1 MVRVRQPQWRTHAV
15 IGLTYSFDAA
25 LHRVSFMAQQD
36 RLIYREFLSDAG
48 IRIVASAIIGVTT
61 GMAVWLLT
69 AGSGQL
75 FKLWNNF
82 SSNEILSL
90 PTTDWMIFS
99 GIALLLGSLVVSA
112 LLTTLPDGKVSSPPD
127 TLHSLADPDHRI
139 PLKTSLISTLIA
151 AASTASGA
159 SVGLYGPL
167 IHFGSF
173 VAEVM
178 RRVMGTAHI
187 SWQTLVGC
195 GVASAISAAFLTP
208 IGAALFATEFVMR
221 RMNLRDF
228 LPLAVASSS
237 AWGIAL
243 AMNSQPIF
251 TLEISNFQLGI
262 SSLITAA
269 ILGIA
274 LGMVAIAFTKAL
286 EVLVRELPKRIP
298 LPAFSPVWAAA
309 TLFIIAC
316 FMPHVLGTG
325 IDFVQSLFTT
335 RYATFLLLLLLAAK
349 FLATGVSVALRFYG
363 GLFAPSL
370 FIGAVVGAIF
380 GNILLATPLASI
392 PDIQTSINVFPV
404 ISAFA
409 VASALVGAPFAAAI
423 IILEMTQNYQVA
435 SLGFSTCVIT
445 CYLYSGFMGRSFFDR
460 KLRDRGLSY
469 EESTPV
475 RRLGV
480 TPIRQLASSLDDIL
494 QQDIQES
501 KELAI
506 LQNQASVLMLPPE
519 ITALEAMDAMDRAGV
534 HFAEIDLTSIGIQD
548 DRRYLHRQRLNE
560 LAWEFTQ
567 TDSEANVLGARQSR
581 DFVSLFESNLARE
594 LNTRELETLELYGRL
609 RVVKAGKFLIRH
621 GDVSRN
627 FFILNAGLMKVSRP
641 GADGVDD
648 VVAWLRSGSVFGE
661 MSFLTGEPRSA
672 AIQAESDCIVQE
684 FLPEFVGL
692 ADDESSM
699 ARALRKLAKRRGVK
713 MGAYGQKV

>member
-1 MVRVRQPQWRTHAV
+1 
-15 IGLTYSFDAA
+15 
-25 LHRVSFMAQQD
+25 MAQQY
-36 RLIYREFLSDAG
+36 RLIYREFLVDAG
-48 IRIVASAIIGVTT
+48 MRIVASASIGVTT
-61 GMAVWLLT
+61 AMAVWLLT
-69 AGSGQL
+69 TGSNHVFEFWHANAAG
-75 FKLWNNF
+75 
-82 SSNEILSL
+82 EILSL
-90 PTTDWMIFS
+90 PTTDWMIYS
-99 GIALLLGSLVVSA
+99 GTALLVGSLIVSA
-112 LLTTLPDGKVSSPPD
+112 LLRALPEGKVSSPPD
-127 TLHSLADPDHRI
+127 TLHSLADPDHRV

-151 AASTASGA
+151 GVSTASGA

-173 VAEVM
+173 VAELM
-178 RRVMGTAHI
+178 RRMMGTAHI

-195 GVASAISAAFLTP
+195 GVAAAISAAFLTP

-237 AWGIAL
+237 AWGVAL
-243 AMNSQPIF
+243 AMDTEPVF
-251 TLEISNFQLGI
+251 KLDISDFQLGLG
-262 SSLITAA
+262 SLITAV
-269 ILGIA
+269 A
-274 LGMVAIAFTKAL
+274 LGVALGLVAIAFTKAL
-286 EVLVRELPKRIP
+286 EMFVRELPKRLP
-298 LPAFSPVWAAA
+298 LPALGPVWAAA
-309 TLFIIAC
+309 ILFCIAC
-316 FMPHVLGTG
+316 FLPNVLGTG

-335 RYATFLLLLLLAAK
+335 RYATSLLLLLLAAK

-370 FIGAVVGAIF
+370 FIGALVGAIF

-392 PDIQTSINVFPV
+392 TDIQTSINAFPV

-423 IILEMTQNYQVA
+423 IILEMTQSYQIA

-460 KLRDRGLSY
+460 RLRERGLSY

-480 TPIRQLASSLDDIL
+480 TPIRQLASSLADIL
-494 QQDIQES
+494 HQDQQES
-501 KELAI
+501 KELATLQEVKQNGI
-506 LQNQASVLMLPPE
+506 LILAPE
-519 ITALEAMDAMDRAGV
+519 ITAIEAMDAMDRAGV
-534 HFAEIDLTSIGIQD
+534 CFAELDLASIGVKD
-548 DRRYLHRQRLNE
+548 DRRYLHRERLNE

-567 TDSEANVLGARQSR
+567 TDSKANMLGVMQSR
-581 DFVSLFESNLARE
+581 DFVSLYESNLARE
-594 LNTRELETLELYGRL
+594 LNTQELETLELYGRL
-609 RVVKAGKFLIRH
+609 RVVKAGTTLLAE
-621 GDVSRN
+621 GEVSRN

-641 GADGVDD
+641 AADGGEEVL
-648 VVAWLRSGSVFGE
+648 AWLRSGSVFGE

-692 ADDESSM
+692 AEGQSGM
-699 ARALRKLAKRRGVK
+699 AKALEKLAKRRGIK
-713 MGAYGQKV
+713 KH

>member
-1 MVRVRQPQWRTHAV
+1 
-15 IGLTYSFDAA
+15 
-25 LHRVSFMAQQD
+25 MAQQD
-36 RLIYREFLSDAG
+36 RLIYREFLTDAG
-48 IRIVASAIIGVTT
+48 MRVVASAIIGVTT
-61 GMAVWLLT
+61 ALAVWLLT
-69 AGSGQL
+69 TGSSYV
-75 FKLWNNF
+75 FNF
-82 SSNEILSL
+82 WHENAANEILSL
-90 PTTDWMIFS
+90 PTADWLAYS
-99 GIALLLGSLVVSA
+99 GLALLIGSLIVSA
-112 LLTTLPDGKVSSPPD
+112 LLKLLPDGKVSAPPD
-127 TLHSLADPDHRI
+127 TLHSLADPDHRV

-151 AASTASGA
+151 GVSTASGA

-178 RRVMGTAHI
+178 RRIMGTAHI

-195 GVASAISAAFLTP
+195 GVAAAISAAFLTP

-243 AMNSQPIF
+243 AMNSKPIF
-251 TLEISNFQLGI
+251 TLETTDFQLGI

-274 LGMVAIAFTKAL
+274 LGLVAIAFTKAL
-286 EVLVRELPKRIP
+286 EILVRELPKRIP
-298 LPAFSPVWAAA
+298 LPALGPVWAAA
-309 TLFIIAC
+309 FLFSMAA
-316 FMPHVLGTG
+316 FLPHVLGTG
-325 IDFVQSLFTT
+325 IEFIQSLFTT
-335 RYATFLLLLLLAAK
+335 RYATLLLLLLLAAK

-380 GNILLATPLASI
+380 GNLLLATPLAAI

-423 IILEMTQNYQVA
+423 IILEMTQSYQVA
-435 SLGFSTCVIT
+435 ALGFSTCVIT

-460 KLRDRGLSY
+460 RLRERGLSY

-480 TPIRQLASSLDDIL
+480 TPIRQLATSLEDIL
-494 QQDIQES
+494 QQDQQES
-501 KELAI
+501 KELTR
-506 LQNQASVLMLPPE
+506 LQAVVDSQGKKPNQSKQGALLLPPE
-519 ITALEAMDAMDRAGV
+519 ITALEAMDAMDGAGV
-534 HFAEIDLTSIGIQD
+534 YLAEIDLASIGIED
-548 DRRYLHRQRLNE
+548 DRRYVHRERLHE

-567 TDSEANVLGARQSR
+567 TDSKANVLGAMQSR
-581 DFVSLFESNLARE
+581 DFVSLYESNLARE
-594 LNTRELETLELYGRL
+594 LNTEELETLELYGRL
-609 RVVKAGKFLIRH
+609 RVVKAGTTLIKQ
-621 GDVSRN
+621 GEASRN
-627 FFILNAGLMKVSRP
+627 FFILNAGLMKVTVPSAA
-641 GADGVDD
+641 GGTD

-692 ADDESSM
+692 ADGESSM
-699 ARALRKLAKRRGVK
+699 AKALAKLAKRRGIK
-713 MGAYGQKV
+713 LAR

>member
-1 MVRVRQPQWRTHAV
+1 
-15 IGLTYSFDAA
+15 
-25 LHRVSFMAQQD
+25 MAQQD
-36 RLIYREFLSDAG
+36 RLIYREFLNDAG
-48 IRIVASAIIGVTT
+48 MRIAASAIIGVTT

-69 AGSGQL
+69 TGSSHL
-75 FKLWNNF
+75 FKFWHK
-82 SSNEILSL
+82 SASNEILSL
-90 PTTDWMIFS
+90 PTADWLIYS
-99 GIALLLGSLVVSA
+99 GSALLVGSLLVSA
-112 LLTTLPDGKVSSPPD
+112 LLRTLPNGKVSSPPD
-127 TLHSLADPDHRI
+127 TLHSLADPDHRV

-151 AASTASGA
+151 GVSTASGA

-178 RRVMGTAHI
+178 RRIMGTAHI

-195 GVASAISAAFLTP
+195 GVAAAISAAFLTP

-243 AMNSQPIF
+243 AMKSEPIF
-251 TLEISNFQLGI
+251 KLETSNFQLGI

-269 ILGIA
+269 VLGVA
-274 LGMVAIAFTKAL
+274 LGLVAIAFTKAL
-286 EVLVRELPKRIP
+286 ETMMRELPKRTPI
-298 LPAFSPVWAAA
+298 PAFAPVWAAMI
-309 TLFIIAC
+309 LFLIAG

-325 IDFVQSLFTT
+325 IDFIQSLFTT
-335 RYATFLLLLLLAAK
+335 RYATLLLLLLLAAK
-349 FLATGVSVALRFYG
+349 FFATGVSVALRFYG

-380 GNILLATPLASI
+380 GNLLLATPLASI

-423 IILEMTQNYQVA
+423 IILEMTQSYQVA

-460 KLRDRGLSY
+460 RLRERGLSY

-480 TPIRQLASSLDDIL
+480 TPIRQLASSLEDIL
-494 QQDIQES
+494 RQDNQES
-501 KELAI
+501 KELTT
-506 LQNQASVLMLPPE
+506 LQSLVQNQTGALVLPPE

-534 HFAEIDLTSIGIQD
+534 FFAEVDLASIGIQD
-548 DRRYLHRQRLNE
+548 DRRFLHRERLHD
-560 LAWEFTQ
+560 LAWKLTQ
-567 TDSEANVLGARQSR
+567 TDSKANVLGAMQSR
-581 DFVSLFESNLARE
+581 DFVSLYESNLARE
-594 LNTRELETLELYGRL
+594 LNTEELETLELYGRL
-609 RVVKAGKFLIRH
+609 RVVKAGAILINE
-621 GDVSRN
+621 GEASRN
-627 FFILNAGLMKVSRP
+627 FFILNAGLMRVSRP
-641 GADGVDD
+641 RADGGTD
-648 VVAWLRSGSVFGE
+648 VLAWLRSGSVFGE

-692 ADDESSM
+692 ADGESSM
-699 ARALRKLAKRRGVK
+699 AKALAKLAKRRGVK
-713 MGAYGQKV
+713 LAR

>member
-1 MVRVRQPQWRTHAV
+1 
-15 IGLTYSFDAA
+15 
-25 LHRVSFMAQQD
+25 MAQRN
-36 RLIYREFLSDAG
+36 RLVYREFLTDAG
-48 IRIVASAIIGVTT
+48 MRIAASAIIGMVT

-69 AGSGQL
+69 TGAGQV
-75 FKLWNNF
+75 FKLWHVGG
-82 SSNEILSL
+82 SSDILPK
-90 PTTDWMIFS
+90 PTVEWMLYS
-99 GIALLLGSLVVSA
+99 GSALLIGSLLVSA
-112 LLTTLPDGKVSSPPD
+112 LLKALPDGKVSSPPD
-127 TLHSLADPDHRI
+127 TLHSLADPDHRV

-151 AASTASGA
+151 GVSTASGA

-195 GVASAISAAFLTP
+195 GVAAAISAAFLTP

-243 AMNSQPIF
+243 AMKSKPIF
-251 TLEISNFQLGI
+251 QLATSDFQLGV

-274 LGMVAIAFTKAL
+274 LGLIAITFTKAL
-286 EVLVRELPKRIP
+286 EFLLRELPRRVP
-298 LPAFSPVWAAA
+298 MPSLGPVWAAA
-309 TLFIIAC
+309 ILFSIGC
-316 FMPHVLGTG
+316 FLPQVLGTG
-325 IDFVQSLFTT
+325 IDFIQSLFTT
-335 RYATFLLLLLLAAK
+335 RYATVLLLLLLAAK

-370 FIGAVVGAIF
+370 FIGAIVGAIF
-380 GNILLATPLASI
+380 GNLLLATPLASI

-423 IILEMTQNYQVA
+423 IILEMTQSYQVA

-460 KLRDRGLSY
+460 RLRERGLSY

-475 RRLGV
+475 RRLAV
-480 TPIRQLASSLDDIL
+480 TPIRQLASSLEDIRR
-494 QQDIQES
+494 QDNKES
-501 KELAI
+501 KELSELHAQTNT
-506 LQNQASVLMLPPE
+506 QNKTNTLILPPE
-519 ITALEAMDAMDRAGV
+519 ITALEAMDAMDAAGV
-534 HFAEIDLTSIGIQD
+534 SIAELDLGSLGIED
-548 DRRYLHRQRLNE
+548 DRRFLHRERLNE

-567 TDSEANVLGARQSR
+567 TDSKANVLGVKQSR
-581 DFVSLFESNLARE
+581 DFVSLYDSNLARE
-594 LNTRELETLELYGRL
+594 LNTAELETLELYGRL
-609 RVVKAGKFLIRH
+609 RVVKAGTQLIKQ
-621 GDVSRN
+621 GEASRN
-627 FFILNAGLMKVSRP
+627 FFILNAGLMKVSVP
-641 GADGVDD
+641 SLHQEKPHQEENVL
-648 VVAWLRSGSVFGE
+648 AWLRSGSVFGE

-672 AIQAESDCIVQE
+672 DIYAESDCIVQE

-692 ADDESSM
+692 ADSESSM
-699 ARALRKLAKRRGVK
+699 AKALAKLAKRRGIK
-713 MGAYGQKV
+713 LTR

>member
-1 MVRVRQPQWRTHAV
+1 
-15 IGLTYSFDAA
+15 
-25 LHRVSFMAQQD
+25 MAQQD
-36 RLIYREFLSDAG
+36 RLIYREFLTDAG
-48 IRIVASAIIGVTT
+48 MRIVASAVIGVTT
-61 GMAVWLLT
+61 ALAVWLLT
-69 AGSGQL
+69 KGSSYI
-75 FKLWNNF
+75 FKFWHKNAA
-82 SSNEILSL
+82 NEILSL
-90 PTTDWMIFS
+90 PTVDWLIYS
-99 GIALLLGSLVVSA
+99 GTALLTGSLIVSA
-112 LLTTLPDGKVSSPPD
+112 LLRLLPNGKVSAPPD
-127 TLHSLADPDHRI
+127 TLHSLADPDHRV

-151 AASTASGA
+151 GVSTASGA

-178 RRVMGTAHI
+178 RRIMGTAHI

-195 GVASAISAAFLTP
+195 GVAAAISAAFLTP

-243 AMNSQPIF
+243 AMNSEPIF
-251 TLEISNFQLGI
+251 KLETSNFQLGI
-262 SSLITAA
+262 SSLVTAA

-274 LGMVAIAFTKAL
+274 LGLVAIAFTKAL
-286 EVLVRELPKRIP
+286 EFLMRELPKRIP
-298 LPAFSPVWAAA
+298 LPALGPVWAAA
-309 TLFIIAC
+309 VLFLIAG

-325 IDFVQSLFTT
+325 IEFIQSLFTT
-335 RYATFLLLLLLAAK
+335 RYATLLLLLLLAAK

-380 GNILLATPLASI
+380 GNLLLATPLASI

-423 IILEMTQNYQVA
+423 IILEMTQSYQVA
-435 SLGFSTCVIT
+435 ALGFSTCVIT

-460 KLRDRGLSY
+460 RLRERGLSY

-480 TPIRQLASSLDDIL
+480 TPIRQLATSLEDIL
-494 QQDIQES
+494 HQDEQES
-501 KELAI
+501 KELTT
-506 LQNQASVLMLPPE
+506 LQSVVYSQNNNQNKNQKGENTLILPPE
-519 ITALEAMDAMDRAGV
+519 ITALEAMDAMDSAGV
-534 HFAEIDLTSIGIQD
+534 YFAEVDLASIGIED
-548 DRRYLHRQRLNE
+548 DRRYVHRERLHE

-567 TDSEANVLGARQSR
+567 TDSKANVLGAMQSR
-581 DFVSLFESNLARE
+581 DFVSLYESNLARE
-594 LNTRELETLELYGRL
+594 LNTEELETLELYGRL
-609 RVVKAGKFLIRH
+609 RVVKAGTTLIKQ
-621 GDVSRN
+621 GEASRN
-627 FFILNAGLMKVSRP
+627 FFILNAGLMKVSLPREK
-641 GADGVDD
+641 GGVD

-692 ADDESSM
+692 ADGESSM
-699 ARALRKLAKRRGVK
+699 AKALAKLAKRRGIK
-713 MGAYGQKV
+713 MAH

>member
-1 MVRVRQPQWRTHAV
+1 
-15 IGLTYSFDAA
+15 
-25 LHRVSFMAQQD
+25 MAQQD
-36 RLIYREFLSDAG
+36 RLIYREFLTDAG
-48 IRIVASAIIGVTT
+48 LRIVASAIIGVATAL
-61 GMAVWLLT
+61 AVWLLT
-69 AGSGQL
+69 TGSSHI
-75 FKLWNNF
+75 FKFWHKNAA
-82 SSNEILSL
+82 NEILSL
-90 PTTDWMIFS
+90 PTVDWLIYS
-99 GIALLLGSLVVSA
+99 GLALLIGSLIVSA
-112 LLTTLPDGKVSSPPD
+112 LLKSLPDGKVSAPPD
-127 TLHSLADPDHRI
+127 TLHSLADPDHRV

-151 AASTASGA
+151 GISTASGA

-178 RRVMGTAHI
+178 RRLMGTAHI

-195 GVASAISAAFLTP
+195 GVAAAISAAFLTP

-243 AMNSQPIF
+243 AMNSEPIF
-251 TLEISNFQLGI
+251 KLQTSNFQLGV
-262 SSLITAA
+262 SSLVIAA

-274 LGMVAIAFTKAL
+274 LGLVAIAFTKAL
-286 EVLVRELPKRIP
+286 ELLVRELPKRIP
-298 LPAFSPVWAAA
+298 LPALGPVWAAA
-309 TLFIIAC
+309 VLFLIAA

-325 IDFVQSLFTT
+325 IDFIQSLFTT
-335 RYATFLLLLLLAAK
+335 RYATLLLLLLLAAK

-380 GNILLATPLASI
+380 GNLLLATPLASI

-423 IILEMTQNYQVA
+423 IILEMTQSYQVA
-435 SLGFSTCVIT
+435 ALGFSTCVIT

-460 KLRDRGLSY
+460 RLRERGLSY

-480 TPIRQLASSLDDIL
+480 TPIRQLASSLEDIL
-494 QQDIQES
+494 RHDSQES
-501 KELAI
+501 KELTT
-506 LQNQASVLMLPPE
+506 LQNQVGTLILSPE
-519 ITALEAMDAMDRAGV
+519 ITALEAMDAMDRAAV
-534 HFAEIDLTSIGIQD
+534 NFAEIDLASIGIED
-548 DRRYLHRQRLNE
+548 DRRYLHRERLNE
-560 LAWEFTQ
+560 LAWKLTQ
-567 TDSEANVLGARQSR
+567 TDSRANVLGAMQSR
-581 DFVSLFESNLARE
+581 DFVSLYESNLARE
-594 LNTRELETLELYGRL
+594 LNTEELETLELYGRL
-609 RVVKAGKFLIRH
+609 RVVKAGTILIKQ
-621 GDVSRN
+621 GEASRN
-627 FFILNAGLMKVSRP
+627 FFILNAGLMRVILPR
-641 GADGVDD
+641 ADGGEDIL
-648 VVAWLRSGSVFGE
+648 AWLRSGSVFGE

-692 ADDESSM
+692 ADGESSM
-699 ARALRKLAKRRGVK
+699 AKALAKLAKRRGIK
-713 MGAYGQKV
+713 LSR